1 MKILR
6 FLINAYAAV
15 PPKKFFGGIAIMGL
29 CCMMLGACGIG
40 ADTQDKQADYT
51 DSQQPSYENS
61 REPIGNE
68 ENETKAVSILDTL
81 TTEQKVGQLF
91 IVRPDALDPTK
102 GTDDIIDSKAPGAV
116 KLTDGMAEMLNK
128 YHIGGICQFGKNIK
142 SANQII
148 KFNEAFREIS
158 EIPLFIAVDEEGGAV
173 ARLANNSA
181 FNLPKYE
188 SAAAV
193 AASGD
198 TEAVN
203 DMAQTIGNYLTKYG
217 FNLDFAP
224 VADVN
229 TNPDNPI
236 IGTRAF
242 SSDAKVAAA
251 MTAASARGFRETG
264 ILPTLKHFPGH
275 GDTGED
281 SHTALAVTYKTL
293 EELAACEFL
302 PFASDSGMHAV
313 MVGHIAVPN
322 ITGTDLP
329 ATFSPDIIN
338 LIPNKENTLIITDAL
353 EMQAI
358 TDAWSSDEAALR
370 AFKAGCDML
379 LMPVDIQ
386 AAYDAIL
393 NAVNSGEISEDRLNE
408 SVYKILLYKL
418 TFIEW

>member
-1 MKILR
+1 MD
-6 FLINAYAAV
+6 
-15 PPKKFFGGIAIMGL
+15 
-29 CCMMLGACGIG
+29 
-40 ADTQDKQADYT
+40 DTSLK
-51 DSQQPSYENS
+51 QPS
-61 REPIGNE
+61 NE
-68 ENETKAVSILDTL
+68 DRQEHSVNDETKAKAASMLDML

-102 GTDDIIDSKAPGAV
+102 GAEDIIDSKAPGSVA
-116 KLTDGMAEMLNK
+116 LTDGMAEMLNK
-128 YHIGGICQFGKNIK
+128 YQIGGICLFGKNIK
-142 SANQII
+142 NGNQLI
-148 KFNEAFREIS
+148 KFNEAFQEAS

-173 ARLANNSA
+173 ARLANHSK

-193 AASGD
+193 AAAGD
-198 TEAVN
+198 AEAVN
-203 DMAQTIGNYLTKYG
+203 DMAQAIGNYLIKYG
-217 FNLDFAP
+217 FNLNFAP

-242 SSDAKVAAA
+242 SSDAETAA
-251 MTAASARGFRETG
+251 MMVSASAEGYRAKG

-275 GDTGED
+275 GDTAED

-293 EELAACEFL
+293 EELQACEFI
-302 PFASDSGMHAV
+302 PFGADSGMYAV

-329 ATFSPDIIN
+329 STFSPEIIN

-358 TDAWSSDEAALR
+358 TDVWTSDEAALM
-370 AFKAGCDML
+370 AFKAGCDVL

-393 NAVNSGEISEDRLNE
+393 NAVRSGEISEERLDE
-408 SVYKILLYKL
+408 SVYKILLYKM
-418 TFIEW
+418 TFVEWE